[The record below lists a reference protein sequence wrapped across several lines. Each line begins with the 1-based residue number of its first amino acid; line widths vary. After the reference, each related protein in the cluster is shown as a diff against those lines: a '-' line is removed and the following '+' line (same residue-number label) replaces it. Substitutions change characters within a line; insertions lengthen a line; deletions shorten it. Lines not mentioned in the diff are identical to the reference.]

1 MNVPPI
7 QPIKPQPTFQM
18 KWKQRQLTNLT
29 LTSITLDNGD
39 RLVTRQTDTYKL
51 QSLYNKLGQWI
62 KSKLIYFSDN
72 KPYKVIRCEN
82 TNVDRITGNKF
93 NSK

>member
-1 MNVPPI
+1 M
-7 QPIKPQPTFQM
+7 FQM

-62 KSKLIYFSDN
+62 KSKLRY
-72 KPYKVIRCEN
+72 YKGRQVVKEMRS
-82 TNVDRITGNKF
+82 
-93 NSK
+93 NSGIKMKG

>member
-1 MNVPPI
+1 
-7 QPIKPQPTFQM
+7 M

-51 QSLYNKLGQWI
+51 QSLYNKLGQWV
-62 KSKLIYFSDN
+62 KSKLRYYNGKQIIKEVKSYN
-72 KPYKVIRCEN
+72 IK
-82 TNVDRITGNKF
+82 
-93 NSK
+93 

>member
-1 MNVPPI
+1 
-7 QPIKPQPTFQM
+7 M
-18 KWKQRQLTNLT
+18 KWKQRKLTNLT

-62 KSKLIYFSDN
+62 KSKLRY
-72 KPYKVIRCEN
+72 YKGKQVVKEMKSCNRLVNGKVQICE
-82 TNVDRITGNKF
+82 GH
-93 NSK
+93 